1 MFDYS
6 KNVMNKKS
14 KKEPTVYDVGRLAG
28 VSPSTVSRFL
38 NRTTYVSDEKSKKIA
53 QAIIELGY
61 TPNFH
66 MQQNASCRSM
76 TIGVLVQHPDSP
88 YTSRILNDMEN
99 VLLAQG
105 YSLVLASGHW
115 QNKLEMHALE
125 YLMKSHVD
133 GLVVVTGTLSEEL
146 IVKTAKSI
154 PVVAVGFNIEGENI
168 RSINLDNV
176 LGGYIATLHLLQLG
190 HANIAHI
197 KGLASQPD
205 SGSRFNGYKKAL
217 MEADIKVNPK
227 LVKQGDFSAELG
239 YEKTV
244 ELIKSKIHFSALF
257 ASNDLTA
264 YGAIKALT
272 DHGLRVPEEVSVVGF
287 DDLPTSRYFTPAL
300 TTLRQPIEEIGTVCA
315 HSMLNLLSGE
325 QHEARLPPIDLM
337 LRQSTKSIYR

>member
-1 MFDYS
+1 M
-6 KNVMNKKS
+6 KKRS
-14 KKEPTVYDVGRLAG
+14 KKQITVYDVAKHAG
-28 VSPSTVSRFL
+28 VSASTVSRFL
-38 NRTTYVSDEKSKKIA
+38 NRTTYVSDDKSKNIA
-53 QAIIELGY
+53 RAITDLGY

-66 MQQNASCRSM
+66 MQANTNSRTL

-146 IVKTAKSI
+146 ILKTAKSI
-154 PVVAVGFNIEGENI
+154 PVVTVGFNIEGDNI
-168 RSINLDNV
+168 RSLNLDNV

-190 HANIAHI
+190 HMNIAHI

-205 SGSRFNGYKKAL
+205 SGARFDGYKKAL
-217 MEADIKVNPK
+217 HEAEIKVNPK
-227 LVKQGDFSAELG
+227 LVKQGDFGADLG

-244 ELIKSKIHFSALF
+244 ELIESKVHFSAIF

-272 DHGLRVPEEVSVVGF
+272 DNGFRVPEDVSVVGF
-287 DDLPTSRYFTPAL
+287 DDLPTSRYFTPGL
-300 TTLRQPIEEIGTVCA
+300 TTLRQPIEEIGIVCA
-315 HSMLNLLSGE
+315 HSILNLLSGE
-325 QHEARLPPIDLM
+325 KHEARLPPIDLM
-337 LRQSTKSIYR
+337 LRQSTKSVYR